1 MKKILMIVTAVMTVN
16 SGLAAEGFT
25 PPKGC
30 VENTI
35 DDYNSIFVC
44 KDVQYMIEYKPLSM
58 GGKGVEKI
66 TLVSNGKPLVIKD
79 NK

>member
-1 MKKILMIVTAVMTVN
+1 MKKILMLVAAVLTVN
-16 SGLAAEGFT
+16 SGLVAEGFT

-44 KDVQYMIEYKPLSM
+44 KDVQYMIEYKSLSM
-58 GGKGVEKI
+58 GGKGVEI
-66 TLVSNGKPLVIKD
+66 IIP
-79 NK
+79 